1 MTAVG
6 IIGIIGIIPTCDAKT
21 THPMESLSFA
31 EGGDRSR
38 VRTEE
43 RAVETLQAGRLA
55 TQLK

>member
-31 EGGDRSR
+31 EGGDRSKAGA
-38 VRTEE
+38 EE
-43 RAVETLQAGRLA
+43 GERESRSAEQ
-55 TQLK
+55 